1 MTTALRKILFG
12 IILLCSF
19 TSRATHI
26 VGGEVYYDTLGNNMY
41 KVTFEIFRDC
51 LNSST
56 PFDNPLEYTVFY
68 GNGSLYSTYT
78 IALPTPIVLPII
90 YDDPCVTPPTDICIE
105 RVIYID
111 TITLPFDPGGYHIS
125 YQRCCWANNI
135 QNIVNPGDN
144 GITITTFVPGSSL
157 VDLENHAARYN
168 NYPPLVLCA
177 NNTLNFD
184 HSATDPDGDSL
195 VYSLCSPFAG
205 GSIVDVMPNPESPPP
220 YFATTWEVGFSDLI
234 PLGPGSS
241 VTINSQ
247 TGMMAFTPSQIGNF
261 VVAVCVQE
269 YRDNILINDKMRTF
283 GYRVVACNVEI
294 PIEVDLIGPPDL
306 IEDCGFAG
314 FIVSRTDATDSLAVQ
329 VFLSGSATNGVDYAY
344 LPDTL
349 ILGVGVFTDTIG
361 FTPLYDGITE
371 GTETVIFNIVIENQ
385 CDGTFDTTSTTVNIL
400 DYIPMIIS
408 GIDSVNVCSEMNET
422 ALLYCTV
429 GNGVPPYTFVW
440 SPDNGY
446 PSNDSILVLP
456 DQLEPNLNI
465 FEVIV
470 TDQCNKNIS
479 LPPIMVYDQCPLVAP
494 NIITANNDNINDFF
508 IIQNLEDFD
517 AVELQIFNRWGNLIY
532 ENSDYQ
538 NDWKGET
545 SNGNLL
551 TEGVYFYKVTPNSAK
566 YIYDDQQKTQYTLHG
581 FFHIVR

>member
-1 MTTALRKILFG
+1 MTIIQRILFVSFLF
-12 IILLCSF
+12 LLPFVAKS
-19 TSRATHI
+19 THI
-26 VGGEVYYDTLGNNMY
+26 VGGEAYYDSLGNNMY

-51 LNSST
+51 QNSST
-56 PFDNPLEYTVFY
+56 PFDNPIEYTVFY
-68 GNGSLYSTYT
+68 ANGSLYSTYS
-78 IALPTPIVLPII
+78 IALPTPAVLPII
-90 YDDPCVTPPTDICIE
+90 YDDPCVTPPNDICIE

-111 TITLPFDPGGYHIS
+111 TITLPFDPGGYIIS

-144 GITITTFVPGSSL
+144 GITISTFVPGSSL
-157 VDLENHAARYN
+157 VDLENQAARFN

-177 NNTLNFD
+177 NNTLDFD

-195 VYSLCSPFAG
+195 VYSLCAPLAG
-205 GSIVDVMPNPESPPP
+205 GSVVDVMPNPENPPP
-220 YFATTWEVGFSDLI
+220 YFASTWEIGFSDLV

-261 VVAVCVQE
+261 VIAVCVQE
-269 YRDNILINDKMRTF
+269 YRNNIMISEKMRTF
-283 GYRVVACNVEI
+283 GYRVVACNVQI
-294 PIEVDLIGPPDL
+294 PIEVALIGPPDL

-349 ILGVGVFTDTIG
+349 ILPIGVYTDTIG
-361 FTPLYDGITE
+361 FTPLYDGLTE
-371 GTETVIFNIVIENQ
+371 GTETVTFNIVIENE
-385 CDGTFDTTSTTVNIL
+385 CDGTYDTTSTTVNII
-400 DYIPMIIS
+400 DYIPLIIS
-408 GIDSVNVCSEMNET
+408 GVDSLNVCSQMNET
-422 ALLYCTV
+422 ALMYCSV
-429 GNGVPPYTFVW
+429 NNGVPPYNFVW

-446 PSNDSILVLP
+446 PSNDSILVQPNHLH
-456 DQLEPNLNI
+456 PNLNV
-465 FEVIV
+465 FEVTV
-470 TDQCNKNIS
+470 TDQCNKSIL
-479 LPPIMVYDQCPLVAP
+479 LPGIMVYDQCPLVAP

-517 AVELQIFNRWGNLIY
+517 AVAIQIFNRWGNLIY

-545 SNGNLL
+545 ANGSML
-551 TEGVYFYKVTPNSAK
+551 TEGVYFYKVTPDSEK
-566 YIYDDQQKTQYTLHG
+566 YTYDDQQKTIYTLHG
-581 FFHIVR
+581 FFHIVK